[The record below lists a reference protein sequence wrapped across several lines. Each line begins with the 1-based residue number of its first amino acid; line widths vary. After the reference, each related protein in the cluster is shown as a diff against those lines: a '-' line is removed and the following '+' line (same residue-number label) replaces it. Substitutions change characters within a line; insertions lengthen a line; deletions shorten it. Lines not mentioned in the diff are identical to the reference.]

1 MPITVIY
8 IYRILGVRFSVSAF
22 KFRLDWKPMKISG
35 ITEFFFCAG
44 CWVYCAQVN
53 RRCRT
58 TTVYMFR
65 LRRPMVRWICHWQCQ
80 CASSPRHWQE
90 WQETQISSTCCQ
102 MIRENSWFNWNSH
115 AYTLT
120 LAFSFERCDLLAFN
134 IKKKQL
140 DFCISCQTRIQLW
153 TQVSISAQILSY
165 TRGAQARGSN
175 VRWRMVCRQLL

>member
-1 MPITVIY
+1 MPVSITVVYIY
-8 IYRILGVRFSVSAF
+8 IEFWEFVSRSLCVSVRL
-22 KFRLDWKPMKISG
+22 KTDENQRNHG
-35 ITEFFFCAG
+35 IFFCAG

-140 DFCISCQTRIQLW
+140 DFCISCQIQLW
-153 TQVSISAQILSY
+153 TQVSISVQILSY